1 MSSSTKTFLAVD
13 LGAGSGRVIAGRYDG
28 ATLVLETLNRFDNTP
43 VEIAGHIHWN
53 VPALLT
59 GIREGIAKALAEGA
73 EPASVGVDTW
83 GVDYGLLDKDGR
95 LLGLPYAYR
104 DARNDG
110 SVDAFCSRVG
120 GRRPVYAQTGIQFMD
135 FNTLFQLDVESR
147 SGDPLP
153 PKADR
158 LLMMPDLM
166 NFWLSG
172 VAANE
177 ATIASTS
184 NAIDLSTRT
193 WAWNLLD
200 AAGAPRHLFRDPVR
214 PGTVLGPV
222 RGFGG
227 AGFPVVTVGGHDTAS
242 AVASVPAN
250 PSTKWGYLATGTWA
264 LMGVL
269 IDTPLANDESFA
281 LNYTHEGGVAGDF
294 RFLKNITGMWL
305 LQELRRDWK
314 RLGRDLSYAEIERL
328 ATESAPFARFIDPD
342 EPAFA
347 APGDMAAKFADFC
360 RRTGQTPPATEGE
373 AARAAYEG
381 LVLRYREV
389 WGELERLTGVRR
401 EVLHMVGGATRDALH
416 CQLAADA
423 LGIPVV
429 CGPVE
434 GTAYGNILAQ
444 LVASGD
450 IASFDEGRALVG
462 ASVSP
467 TVYEPKNTAPWDDAF
482 ARWRAVREAANG
494 KA

>member
-1 MSSSTKTFLAVD
+1 MSSTPKTFLAVD

-73 EPASVGVDTW
+73 APASVGVDTW

-110 SVDAFCSRVG
+110 SADAFCSRVG
-120 GRRPVYAQTGIQFMD
+120 GRRPVYARTGIQFMD

-147 SGDPLP
+147 TGDPLP

-158 LLMMPDLM
+158 LLFMPDLM
-166 NFWLSG
+166 NYWLSG

-193 WAWNLLD
+193 WAWDLLD
-200 AAGAPRHLFRDPVR
+200 AAGAPRRLFRDPVR

-314 RLGRDLSYAEIERL
+314 RLGRDLSYADIERL
-328 ATESAPFARFIDPD
+328 ATEAKPFARFIDPD
-342 EPAFA
+342 EPTFA

-434 GTAYGNILAQ
+434 GTAYGNVLAQ

-450 IASFDEGRALVG
+450 IANFDEGRALVG
-462 ASVSP
+462 ASVRP

-482 ARWRAVREAANG
+482 ARWRAVREAARR
-494 KA
+494 